1 MADPGTALRTGLA
14 DRYRLERELG
24 RGGMARVY
32 LAHDLKHD
40 RPVAL
45 KVLHPGLGAALGAE
59 RFLREVRTA
68 TRLQHPNILPVF
80 GSGAAGPRGG
90 EITRAIGG
98 ALRLRL
104 LLPESEA
111 RSARRPRTWRPTG
124 CTSRGGT
131 SGTGGPR
138 GTSVPACGT
147 SSRRWSG
154 TRDSRWRTPGW
165 PTPGRCSAMRPR
177 SRHAPPTRPAAAHP
191 QGTTMMDVIPQAGVQ
206 LKGGR
211 VPELTVIATSWSSAQ
226 GSADGALD
234 SEQPTLRPSSAM
246 HARARRLTEAPPIRP
261 VGSMR
266 GATLPGSHL
275 EDACPVPSGNH
286 HPGAAKRIGAWLIVA
301 GLLIAG
307 PLGAQSEK
315 RVTILATRPVQ
326 FASWSSAAMP
336 HQVPGSFPE
345 QLAPLVHRRGR
356 NALIGG
362 AIVTVAGLAFCTVI
376 SNLVNDPGSG
386 FSTCTRKGYLLTG
399 GIGLGAGVLI
409 GLIV

>member
-1 MADPGTALRTGLA
+1 MEAYGLYLKGRHFWNRRTEGDLRAGMRYFEQALERDPGFALAHAGMADTWAL
-14 DRYRLERELG
+14 LG
-24 RGGMARVY
+24 
-32 LAHDLKHD
+32 D
-40 RPVAL
+40 
-45 KVLHPGLGAALGAE
+45 AAAE
-59 RFLREVRTA
+59 PPCT
-68 TRLQHPNILPVF
+68 TH
-80 GSGAAGPRGG
+80 AAG
-90 EITRAIGG
+90 
-98 ALRLRL
+98 
-104 LLPESEA
+104 
-111 RSARRPRTWRPTG
+111 
-124 CTSRGGT
+124 
-131 SGTGGPR
+131 GGP
-138 GTSVPACGT
+138 PAGN
-147 SSRRWSG
+147 
-154 TRDSRWRTPGW
+154 
-165 PTPGRCSAMRPR
+165 
-177 SRHAPPTRPAAAHP
+177 
-191 QGTTMMDVIPQAGVQ
+191 TMMDVIPQAGVQ